1 MLMYTHLQVNLSISY
16 AVSFIT
22 ATLIGFIG
30 HSIFTFKIGRLF
42 KRNALFFSVQAVC
55 ALVLGYLA
63 VSSLIGAGFQPA
75 TAKVIQLVLIFFF
88 NVMFGKIISFR
99 SWIK

>member
-1 MLMYTHLQVNLSISY
+1 MYTYLQLNLSVSYVIS
-16 AVSFIT
+16 FLT

-30 HSIFTFKIGRLF
+30 HSIFTFKVGRLF
-42 KRNALFFSVQAVC
+42 RRNALLFSVQASC

-75 TAKVIQLVLIFFF
+75 IAKAIQLVLIFFF
-88 NVMFGKIISFR
+88 NVMFGKMISFK
-99 SWIK
+99 S